1 MRVKLYLQVFLLRA
15 FTWISNLIDRY
26 LTAPPVLHPAFK
38 FNIPSRLSKRAGNI
52 KLYFYLPQ
60 GYTRSSLLGLSKKS
74 LPLVVNFHGSGF
86 ITGHPTDDSR
96 WATALL
102 SSIDAVFV
110 SVGYRKGPEHPQPTA
125 VEDCVDAVRWL
136 WTNADQYGLDRFRT
150 ITTGFSAGG
159 NLSFTTPLRHYRERK
174 EEAMDLARL
183 DGAFSG
189 IVAFYPS
196 VNQAIPRQ
204 QKMDSNLLSKMKG
217 AEPAWLHQIIDDSYY
232 QNLPPEGRASLN
244 MSPAL
249 APRDALV
256 TGLPSKLAIFT
267 CEWDKLLVEGEDFRE
282 RLKAIGKTVGGTI
295 IEHVGHG
302 FDRKMGKHA
311 LERDQM
317 YQKAVKQVKTMV

>member
-1 MRVKLYLQVFLLRA
+1 MRFKLYLQVFLLRA
-15 FTWISNLIDRY
+15 FTWIHNLIDRY
-26 LTAPPVLHPAFK
+26 LIAPKVLHPAFSIT
-38 FNIPSRLSKRAGNI
+38 IPSRLSKRAGNI

-60 GYTRSSLLGLSKKS
+60 GYTRSSLPGLLKKS

-86 ITGHPTDDSR
+86 IIGHPTDDSR

-102 SSIDAVFV
+102 SSIDAIFV

-136 WTNADQYGLDRFRT
+136 WVNADEYGFDRFRT
-150 ITTGFSAGG
+150 ILTGFSAGG

-196 VNQAIPRQ
+196 VNHAIPRQ
-204 QKMDSNLLSKMKG
+204 RKIDSNPLSRMKG
-217 AEPAWLHQIIDDSYY
+217 PEPAWLHQIIDDSYY

-249 APRDALV
+249 ASKDALL

-267 CEWDKLLVEGEDFRE
+267 CEWDKLLGEGEDFRE
-282 RLKAIGKTVGGTI
+282 QLKAIGKIVGGTM
-295 IEHVGHG
+295 IEHVGHA
-302 FDRKMGKHA
+302 FDRKLGKSTIK
-311 LERDQM
+311 RDQM
-317 YQKAVKQVKTMV
+317 YREAIKQIGTMV